1 MNFVLKELWI
11 FFSQNQENTIE
22 FWECLSCSNWCLHNA
37 VNKNTKSFG
46 PVLLL
51 LCKWLWDFS
60 KKSECNDIIKTWKI
74 IFQASDSKE
83 KHFLDLVDSNDN
95 LIKPSYIRRGS
106 WLKFFTYSNSL
117 CTRASRA
124 ITNHVLWQ
132 PLVTM
137 TNNYTSSKSLNR
149 ISSRDHKR
157 TQQGVSAELLPYLY
171 KLHMVHATNNYSCP
185 NVYVLSISIPCVYYE
200 VAMQL
205 TYSLISPI

>member
-22 FWECLSCSNWCLHNA
+22 FWECLSCSNWCLHDA
-37 VNKNTKSFG
+37 VDKNTKSFG

-124 ITNHVLWQ
+124 ITNHALISEYRIRFF
-132 PLVTM
+132 PREDFSYLCGSYPIESRCHILYECRRF
-137 TNNYTSSKSLNR
+137 NNYWNPR
-149 ISSRDHKR
+149 RD
-157 TQQGVSAELLPYLY
+157 
-171 KLHMVHATNNYSCP
+171 
-185 NVYVLSISIPCVYYE
+185 
-200 VAMQL
+200 
-205 TYSLISPI
+205 LISHFVLFLEFNPGAFAFCNDSI